1 MVTHALAF
9 PSRRAVAVHIVEA
22 GEAAGSLTMSS
33 SSAMFR
39 AIVLI
44 VIVHAVCAS
53 GTTFPVPLVLDGI
66 ESCARSAVAT
76 ADSGFETNRDIDYAL
91 DGDGDSYLVVDRSGG
106 SGMQERAIVPRVQF
120 NTSPESPTLRLEPVS
135 INQFYGDGPSKPILR
150 YTVRVNM
157 QGLISRG
164 WQTYNQR
171 FEMTVLMPRD
181 TVEAMPM
188 VVLLHPTQVSC
199 SHPDLSAE
207 NCVPCSAASR
217 SGSLFKV
224 LQSRVLTRPKTS
236 TRSFTYVHRCYH

>member
-9 PSRRAVAVHIVEA
+9 PSRRAVAVHVVDA
-22 GEAAGSLTMSS
+22 GVAAGSLTMSS
-33 SSAMFR
+33 SSVMFR

-157 QGLISRG
+157 RGLISRT

-181 TVEAMPM
+181 TVEAMPL

-199 SHPDLSAE
+199 SHPDLSDRE
-207 NCVPCSAASR
+207 LCTTLR
-217 SGSLFKV
+217 GISLRVIVKV
-224 LQSRVLTRPKTS
+224 LPSRVLTRPKTS
-236 TRSFTYVHRCYH
+236 ARSITFVHRCYH